1 MERLP
6 SLFAN
11 EGRRRFNNASLMLQ
25 RYGHQIGVHSAA
37 VAAVLLRNAMVPPRI
52 NSAYTRA
59 VAFFMFTLLDLRESN
74 GNCR

>member
-1 MERLP
+1 
-6 SLFAN
+6 
-11 EGRRRFNNASLMLQ
+11 MLQ
-25 RYGHQIGVHSAA
+25 RYGHQSGVHSAAA

-52 NSAYTRA
+52 NSAYKRA